1 MQGSLIRRHAHGF
14 GLGLALAALVGGCA
28 GITTTSGGSGG
39 SGGSASPSPRD
50 TTKAPAASS
59 TTKASPVT
67 GAQAERLKH
76 VMVPLMAVMDHPL
89 QPSQVK
95 IGIMDDSHINA
106 ASGGNGEFYVTR
118 GLLEKANDAQLS
130 GVLAHE
136 LAHDDLGH
144 VAKAQRLG
152 AAANIGMVLLDQI
165 SPALGALASIPAQIG
180 MNKYTQRE
188 EYQADAHGA
197 ELLQR
202 SGSSKQVMIDTLT
215 WLMQT
220 EGTSGGGFFAT
231 HPATGDRIQALKNSR

>member
-1 MQGSLIRRHAHGF
+1 MRGSRIRSNAHGL
-14 GLGLALAALVGGCA
+14 GLGLALVALIGGCA
-28 GITTTSGGSGG
+28 EVTTAGGG
-39 SGGSASPSPRD
+39 GGSASPSPSSRD
-50 TTKAPAASS
+50 TTTAPAPTA
-59 TTKASPVT
+59 TKATPVT

-76 VMVPLMAVMDHPL
+76 VMVPLLAVMDHPL

-106 ASGGNGEFYVTR
+106 ANAGHGEFYVTR
-118 GLLEKANDAQLS
+118 GLLEKANDAHLS

-136 LAHDDLGH
+136 LAHEDLGH

-152 AAANIGMVLLDQI
+152 AAASIGMVLLDQI

-180 MNKYTQRE
+180 LNKYTQRE

-202 SGSSKQVMIDTLT
+202 AGSSKQVMIDTLT
-215 WLMQT
+215 WLTQV

>member
-1 MQGSLIRRHAHGF
+1 MRRLTLTAC
-14 GLGLALAALVGGCA
+14 LALAFALVACA
-28 GITTTSGGSGG
+28 GPTSAQRSSGGS
-39 SGGSASPSPRD
+39 STGSASPTSSQPSRPSP
-50 TTKAPAASS
+50 S
-59 TTKASPVT
+59 TAEKEKTVPIDPQ
-67 GAQAERLKH
+67 QAERLQR
-76 VMVPLMAVMDHPL
+76 VMVPLLKVMDHPR

-95 IGIMDDSHINA
+95 IGLLDDSHINA

-118 GLLEKANDAQLS
+118 GLLQKADDEHLS

-152 AAANIGMVLLDQI
+152 TGLSIGMVILDQI
-165 SPALGALASIPAQIG
+165 IPGAGSLAPIAGQLIL
-180 MNKYTQRE
+180 NKYTQRE

-202 SGSSKQVMIDTLT
+202 AGQSKQVMIDTLQ

-220 EGTSGGGFFAT
+220 EGASGGGFFAT
-231 HPATGDRIQALKNSR
+231 HPATGDRIQALQRSR